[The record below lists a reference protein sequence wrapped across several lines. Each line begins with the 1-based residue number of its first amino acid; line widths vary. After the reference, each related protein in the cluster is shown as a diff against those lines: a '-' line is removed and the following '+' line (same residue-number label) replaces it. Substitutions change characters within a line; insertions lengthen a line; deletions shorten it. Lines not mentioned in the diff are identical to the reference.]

1 MVNSPPFTQGRFFL
15 VRYRQ
20 NLIIKKSRAFARLF
34 YVLFCSKGNNGSAQ
48 RRSPADKLRMV
59 RFVGRGLALAVNSIC
74 NPSVFLLRKNPP
86 PFTMEAKAAGAKFF
100 ELPVT
105 DEGKRLPGAAVKIF
119 DFGHRK
125 RVQNPCPTDRLKM
138 VLFVG
143 AGFNACPLLFCSQG
157 DNRVLFGGNF

>member
-1 MVNSPPFTQGRFFL
+1 
-15 VRYRQ
+15 
-20 NLIIKKSRAFARLF
+20 
-34 YVLFCSKGNNGSAQ
+34 
-48 RRSPADKLRMV
+48 MV
-59 RFVGRGLALAVNSIC
+59 RFVGRALALALAVNSIC

-125 RVQNPCPTDRLKM
+125 RGQNPCPTDRLKM

-143 AGFNACPLLFCSQG
+143 AGFHARPLLFCSKG
-157 DNRVLFGGNF
+157 DNGVLFGGNF